1 MEFVGI
7 KVDTKELEKQRLD
20 LSKEIEELTESI
32 YDDAGL
38 EFNINS
44 PKQLGDILFET
55 LNLPHSKK
63 TKTGY
68 STNQDVL
75 LKLVNDHPIINKI
88 LRYRS
93 VSKLF
98 QTYINGI
105 SDALTE
111 DDMVHT
117 IYQQALT
124 ATGRL
129 SSIEPNLQNIPIRT
143 REGREIRKMFI
154 PSKPNNYFIS
164 ADYSQIELRVLA
176 HISQDEKLI
185 ETFQKGIDI
194 HSETARQIFH
204 TNEVSSDQRRAAKAV
219 NFGIIYGISD
229 WGLSEDLGISVME
242 AEKYISS
249 YLKIYPDVS
258 KYMSNIV
265 KYGLDKGYVE
275 TIFNRR
281 RYLPELQSPVY
292 MVRKFGE
299 RLALNAPIQGSAA
312 DILKK
317 AMIDLDKYIVRNN
330 LKSKILLQVHD
341 ELIFEV
347 PEEELELMNNIIPEL
362 MTNAVHLLVDLP
374 VSLASGKS
382 WYEV

>member
-1 MEFVGI
+1 M
-7 KVDTKELEKQRLD
+7 
-20 LSKEIEELTESI
+20 
-32 YDDAGL
+32 
-38 EFNINS
+38 
-44 PKQLGDILFET
+44 
-55 LNLPHSKK
+55 NLPHGKK

-68 STNQDVL
+68 STSQDVL
-75 LKLVNDHPIINKI
+75 IKLIDEHPIINKI

-105 SDALTE
+105 SDALTK
-111 DDMVHT
+111 DHKVHT

-143 REGREIRKMFI
+143 VEGRKIRKMFI
-154 PSKPNNYFIS
+154 PSKADNYFIS

-176 HISQDEKLI
+176 HISKDEKLI
-185 ETFQKGIDI
+185 ETFKKGVDI
-194 HSETARQIFH
+194 HTETARQIFH
-204 TNEVSSDQRRAAKAV
+204 KQEITSNERRAAKAV

-229 WGLSEDLGISVME
+229 WGLSEDLGISVQE
-242 AEKYISS
+242 AEKYINS

-258 KYMSNIV
+258 KYMSYIV
-265 KYGLDKGYVE
+265 KYGQDNGYVE

-317 AMIDLDKYIVRNN
+317 AMIDIDKYITDNN

-347 PEEELELMNNIIPEL
+347 PSDELELMNNMIPKL
-362 MTNAVHLLVDLP
+362 MTNAVKLLVDLP